1 MTNYKKDTLT
11 KLSGDERLG
20 MHRDSEY
27 LGAEDIDA
35 GAKPILTIEGI
46 YNGEVTLQDG
56 KSNKDV
62 MMFVEKR
69 VPGIYNVRP
78 LIVNPTNRK
87 TLKQIFG
94 SVSAETLEG
103 KKIELYVDPKVRS
116 PKGGTTEGIRIS
128 PIVPK
133 ETEYKCA
140 DCGAVIEGAGKLN
153 ARDVALNTQ
162 KKFGKMLCGSCWKKA
177 NEAAKAGEES
187 GDVL

>member
-1 MTNYKKDTLT
+1 MTHWKKLT
-11 KLSGDERLG
+11 NPD
-20 MHRDSEY
+20 Y
-27 LGAEDIDA
+27 LGAYSLENGEDLT
-35 GAKPILTIEGI
+35 LTISYVRVEK
-46 YNGEVTLQDG
+46 VTGPDG
-56 KSNKDV
+56 KREDLPVAHFSETKVGNSEIKP
-62 MMFVEKR
+62 MILNTTNMKR
-69 VPGIYNVRP
+69 IAQLYNTP
-78 LIVNPTNRK
+78 YIENW
-87 TLKQIFG
+87 
-94 SVSAETLEG
+94 AG
-103 KKIELYVDPKVRS
+103 KKITIYIEQVSAFGSIVDALR
-116 PKGGTTEGIRIS
+116 IR